1 MLRIEALVL
10 VLLVSSHLISA
21 ISPPLLCPDVCHT
34 SDEYGVGWDKKKGL
48 FCTCPRED
56 IKNVR
61 PCSWI
66 GYEVR
71 VTYPVCLN
79 TIPTDFDRETRS
91 IYIKHLRSATV
102 VERSFLHVPNLH
114 LLKIE
119 RSNVSTIQPGA
130 FHGLSSVERLF
141 LNGNRISS
149 LEAYTF
155 LGLKKLEYLYLQ
167 RNRISTISH
176 HAFYGLPDIET
187 LRMSQN
193 YLSSVP
199 VEALLPLKQLMIA
212 NLHGNVI
219 TTIDSKA
226 RRLNQIPSL
235 FLMVGLNKLRC
246 DEKLT
251 WFICNLQQLTFV
263 SFRKALK
270 CQSPANLRETSLI
283 ERAKSVCQTKHT
295 DGRSSSQEI
304 ASEMY
309 NETIPTEDTD
319 TDVPYTNV
327 RTSKI
332 FSVQSFTKM
341 PDVTVHEQ
349 TNFKADVVIPVQG
362 NSIPNDEEGWISY
375 FAVITVAFA
384 VPFLILLA
392 SLMVVFVLN
401 RRRRKRLPRPN
412 VTPGTNNAES
422 SSPDTGGSHRIE
434 PYAVAYMDS
443 EELRATVRTRNR
455 PSEDDAI
462 QPYAVAYMYANVP
475 GRGGVGKHPPSAG
488 TNGERLQ
495 LPPSARARNNASQ
508 SGNDHRILQCATTPV
523 DNQDQ
528 DDSYETQPYAIGY
541 PDIRLPPSARAR
553 NNASRPSNDH
563 RLSQCATLTRRV
575 NNQGQDDSYEI
586 QPYAVGYPDSP
597 PKARSMAETGHSPLE
612 HDHRLS
618 QCVTTRVNNQGQ
630 DDSYEIQPYAV
641 GYPDSPPKARNIAET
656 GHSPLEH
663 DHRLSQCAT
672 TGVDDQGQDDSN
684 EIQPYAVGYPD
695 SPPADRT
702 MAETGHSQLEHV
714 TN

>member
-149 LEAYTF
+149 LEAYAF

-176 HAFYGLPDIET
+176 HAFYGLPFIDT

-199 VEALLPLKQLMIA
+199 VEALLPLKKLMIA
-212 NLHGNVI
+212 NLLGNVI

-226 RRLNQIPSL
+226 RRLNQIPNL

-327 RTSKI
+327 KTVKI
-332 FSVQSFTKM
+332 VSVQSFTKM
-341 PDVTVHEQ
+341 PNVTVHEQ
-349 TNFKADVVIPVQG
+349 TTFKADVVIPVQG
-362 NSIPNDEEGWISY
+362 NSILNDGEGWISY
-375 FAVITVAFA
+375 FAIITVAFA

-412 VTPGTNNAES
+412 VTPGTNNEES
-422 SSPDTGGSHRIE
+422 ASPDTGGSHGIE

-443 EELRATVRTRNR
+443 GELRATVRNR

-462 QPYAVAYMYANVP
+462 QPYAVAYMYANIP
-475 GRGGVGKHPPSAG
+475 GRGRVDKHPPSAG
-488 TNGERLQ
+488 TNGEGLQ
-495 LPPSARARNNASQ
+495 LPPSARARNNVSR
-508 SGNDHRILQCATTPV
+508 SGNNHR
-523 DNQDQ
+523 
-528 DDSYETQPYAIGY
+528 
-541 PDIRLPPSARAR
+541 
-553 NNASRPSNDH
+553 H
-563 RLSQCATLTRRV
+563 SQCATLTR
-575 NNQGQDDSYEI
+575 
-586 QPYAVGYPDSP
+586 
-597 PKARSMAETGHSPLE
+597 
-612 HDHRLS
+612 
-618 QCVTTRVNNQGQ
+618 RVNNQGQ

-672 TGVDDQGQDDSN
+672 TGVGNQGQDDSN
-684 EIQPYAVGYPD
+684 EIQPYAIGYPD
-695 SPPADRT
+695 SPPAARSI
-702 MAETGHSQLEHV
+702 AETGHSPLEHV